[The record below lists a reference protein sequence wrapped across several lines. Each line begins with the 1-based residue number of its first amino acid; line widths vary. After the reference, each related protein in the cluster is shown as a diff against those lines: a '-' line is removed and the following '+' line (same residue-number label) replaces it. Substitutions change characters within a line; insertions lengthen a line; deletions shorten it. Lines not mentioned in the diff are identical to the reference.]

1 MPEVKETTQSNVLR
15 MIFLTQ
21 GGSSVTWNL
30 ADPDN
35 PSKADVTA
43 WMQTAISN
51 NIIDKNG
58 LYATEVKDAYLYETI
73 KTDLE

>member
-1 MPEVKETTQSNVLR
+1 MPELKDTTRTNVLR

-30 ADPDN
+30 ADPSTQ
-35 PSKADVTA
+35 SKAEVTA

-51 NIIDKNG
+51 NVIDKNG
-58 LYATEVKDAYLYETI
+58 LAATEVKDAYLYETV

>member
-1 MPEVKETTQSNVLR
+1 MPELKDTTRSSVLR
-15 MIFLTQ
+15 MIFLTE
-21 GGSSVTWNL
+21 GGSTVTWNL
-30 ADPDN
+30 ADPSTQ
-35 PSKADVTA
+35 SKSEVYA

-58 LYATEVKDAYLYETI
+58 LHATEVKDAYLYETV